1 MSESGPNNTT
11 ATGQNEKV
19 MAMFKTVEPFC
30 RVMLDAYVVIDA
42 AGRVLKSNQLMSQLV
57 GLSSRAILKANSLDD
72 MLGMKMGDDAV
83 KVADILKYVTPT
95 RLDEVRGK
103 NNVRDDLN
111 LIIGVYPFVDDGNTI
126 GSFIL
131 IRDVTAETNLQ
142 DKYKTEATK
151 SITDKLTG
159 LYNRGYLEEYLT
171 STVAHLLKLPDESS
185 QRNLSLIILDV
196 DHFKKVNDVYGH
208 QAGDYV
214 LRIVGD
220 LIRQSFRK
228 TDVLCR
234 YGGEEFLAILPNTDV
249 NGATTAAEKF
259 RNAVASHR
267 FVFEDKHIPITISGG
282 IAQVTLGSETYTE
295 TIARADAALYH
306 SKESGR
312 NRMSLNVGG
321 ALRVA

>member
-1 MSESGPNNTT
+1 
-11 ATGQNEKV
+11 
-19 MAMFKTVEPFC
+19 
-30 RVMLDAYVVIDA
+30 
-42 AGRVLKSNQLMSQLV
+42 
-57 GLSSRAILKANSLDD
+57 
-72 MLGMKMGDDAV
+72 
-83 KVADILKYVTPT
+83 
-95 RLDEVRGK
+95 
-103 NNVRDDLN
+103 
-111 LIIGVYPFVDDGNTI
+111 
-126 GSFIL
+126 L

-171 STVAHLLKLPDESS
+171 STTGFLSKLSEESP
-185 QRNLSLIILDV
+185 QRKLSLIILDV

-208 QAGDYV
+208 QAGDHV

-234 YGGEEFLAILPNTDV
+234 YGGEEFLAILPNTDAA
-249 NGATTAAEKF
+249 GAVIAAEKF
-259 RNAVASHR
+259 RAAVQAEKI
-267 FVFEDKHIPITISGG
+267 VFEDKPIPITISGG
-282 IAQVTLGSETYTE
+282 VAQVKIGTETYTE

-312 NRMSLNVGG
+312 NRMSLHEGL
-321 ALRVA
+321 AIRVA